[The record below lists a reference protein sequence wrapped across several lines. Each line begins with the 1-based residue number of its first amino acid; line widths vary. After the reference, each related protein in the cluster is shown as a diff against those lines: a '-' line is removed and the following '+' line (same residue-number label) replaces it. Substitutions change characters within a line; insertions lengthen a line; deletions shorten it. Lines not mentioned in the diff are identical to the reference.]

1 MKSLV
6 IGCSSESIQ
15 KEIKSKSG
23 WFSKAPESA
32 NQIRLRYASEWRDRI
47 ESFSGESVDCHL
59 SYATA
64 SPDLVARGLSE
75 SNLNVIPFNDPDSA
89 LQHKIMTDWLEK
101 NSGVAA
107 ADLSIVFSFSD
118 AVSTSELLEFM
129 VEHLMEL
136 RGPVVL
142 IWRSAEQ
149 FETSLISYPDGRLD
163 GAIIGDLSKNFKA
176 ENIVA
181 SGEALEH
188 LKKLPIFENVVSTK
202 KSSPAKDPSI
212 DSPSQPPLSKSS
224 PRQAEKIISQNAT
237 YTVMLESAPDVV
249 QAIKV
254 ARELYGYN
262 LRQAKDLVDTTPV
275 IIDRNVSSSRAEEIK
290 TKFEKAKAT
299 VKLHTEASD
308 EPTAGVQE
316 SHHAT
321 DISGVTILSCD
332 IEVFGF
338 RNGIDSEPDVEVAKR
353 LISSVGLEAQNSL
366 SSSST
371 PAVICYRG
379 GRPEFIQYDQLSDSD
394 VSGCV
399 DEAGSINIIVRD
411 LSDHDWDSALVYM
424 SGDADARILA
434 LGIHPRYDDVV
445 RQIYDC
451 GDLDTGIVED
461 PDFDLYMTEEV
472 RAMYESILGVQS
484 K

>member
-1 MKSLV
+1 M
-6 IGCSSESIQ
+6 
-15 KEIKSKSG
+15 
-23 WFSKAPESA
+23 
-32 NQIRLRYASEWRDRI
+32 
-47 ESFSGESVDCHL
+47 
-59 SYATA
+59 
-64 SPDLVARGLSE
+64 
-75 SNLNVIPFNDPDSA
+75 
-89 LQHKIMTDWLEK
+89 
-101 NSGVAA
+101 
-107 ADLSIVFSFSD
+107 
-118 AVSTSELLEFM
+118 
-129 VEHLMEL
+129 
-136 RGPVVL
+136 
-142 IWRSAEQ
+142 
-149 FETSLISYPDGRLD
+149 
-163 GAIIGDLSKNFKA
+163 
-176 ENIVA
+176 
-181 SGEALEH
+181 
-188 LKKLPIFENVVSTK
+188 
-202 KSSPAKDPSI
+202 
-212 DSPSQPPLSKSS
+212 
-224 PRQAEKIISQNAT
+224 
-237 YTVMLESAPDVV
+237 
-249 QAIKV
+249 
-254 ARELYGYN
+254 
-262 LRQAKDLVDTTPV
+262 
-275 IIDRNVSSSRAEEIK
+275 
-290 TKFEKAKAT
+290 
-299 VKLHTEASD
+299 
-308 EPTAGVQE
+308 QE

-332 IEVFGF
+332 LEVFGF

-379 GRPEFIQYDQLSDSD
+379 GRSEFIQYDQLSDSD
-394 VSGCV
+394 VSGCI